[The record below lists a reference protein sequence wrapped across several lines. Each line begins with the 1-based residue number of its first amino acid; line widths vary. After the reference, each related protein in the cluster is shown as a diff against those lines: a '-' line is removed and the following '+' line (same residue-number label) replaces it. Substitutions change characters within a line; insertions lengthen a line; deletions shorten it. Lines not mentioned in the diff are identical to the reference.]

1 MKKTLA
7 SLLLCFFTMRLAV
20 IAGAEDSIRRISCE
34 GITDSSTLSQT
45 FVSKED
51 YLREIEIHCASRYT
65 YCELYNAIMEAK
77 YLDD

>member
-1 MKKTLA
+1 MPVSYLDVNVK
-7 SLLLCFFTMRLAV
+7 CPFFRF
-20 IAGAEDSIRRISCE
+20 AEDSIRRISCE
-34 GITDSSTLSQT
+34 GITDASTLSQT

-77 YLDD
+77 YLDN